1 MYEVFFE
8 KSSGAM
14 VSLGK
19 TENKQE
25 ASAIMFKFLRERNYR
40 VYYTRYLEK
49 SNGEIKVDVGS
60 YTEFFHFIPITP
72 MEDNQ

>member
-8 KSSGAM
+8 KSSGVM

-19 TENKQE
+19 TENEQE

-49 SNGEIKVDVGS
+49 SNGEIIVDVGS
-60 YTEFFHFIPITP
+60 YTEFFHFIPTTT

>member
-19 TENKQE
+19 AENKQE
-25 ASAIMFKFLRERNYR
+25 ANSIMFKFLRERNYR
-40 VYYTRYLEK
+40 VYYTRHIQK
-49 SNGEIKVDVGS
+49 NDEIIVDVGS
-60 YTEFFHFIPITP
+60 YTEFFHFIPTTP
-72 MEDNQ
+72 MEDKQ